1 VLSGLAKQGHDVAL
15 ICGGP
20 VADRDYEVVNSG
32 GTYTQYLAAP
42 VICLTRFKRADA
54 VIDVQNGMP
63 FFSPLWRRRPS
74 VCLVHHVHTDQWHGR
89 FPAPIAVVCRLI
101 EKRVMPIVYHHRTFV
116 AISQSTAD
124 DLCAIGI
131 PKDHIRIIV
140 SGVDV
145 PVAAPAGKTTEPL
158 FVSLNRLVPHKRVD
172 LLLSAWEL
180 VAKEIPGR
188 LVIAG
193 DGPELE
199 HIQKLAADIPRVE
212 VIGRVSEDVKQQLL
226 SEAWFVL
233 SAAHHEGWGM
243 SVMEAAAVGTT
254 ALGVEARGTRDTIVD
269 EVTGVLVSA
278 PDDSLPSALAEAW
291 IALASDTPRRSAMA
305 KAARD
310 RANDFSWDKTVDQ
323 WAAVLEE
330 VTGSTPHSE
339 PTRSFTAMVSRS
351 LAIGSAG
358 LARLRAGSSERRRG

>member
-1 VLSGLAKQGHDVAL
+1 VLSGLAKQGHEVAL

-20 VADRDYEVVNSG
+20 VEDRDYSVVNSG

-42 VICLTRFKRADA
+42 LICLTRFRRADV
-54 VIDVQNGMP
+54 VIDIQNGMP

-89 FPAPIAVVCRLI
+89 FPAPIAVVCQLI
-101 EKRVMPIVYHHRTFV
+101 EKRLMPIIYRHRTFV

-131 PKDHIRIIV
+131 PRDHIQIIV

-145 PVAAPAGKTTEPL
+145 PLSPPAEKTTEPL

-180 VAKEIPGR
+180 VAKEVPGR

-199 HIQKLAADIPRVE
+199 NIQKLAADVPRVE
-212 VIGRVSEDVKQQLL
+212 VVGRVSEAVKQQLL

-269 EVTGVLVSA
+269 GVTGVLVSA
-278 PDDSLPSALAEAW
+278 PDEALSPALAEAW
-291 IALASDTPRRSAMA
+291 VSLALDTPRRNAMA
-305 KAARD
+305 KAARE
-310 RANDFSWDKTVDQ
+310 RANDFSWDRAVDQ
-323 WAAVLEE
+323 WTDVLEE
-330 VTGSTPHSE
+330 AAGSKSE
-339 PTRSFTAMVSRS
+339 SERTRSFPGMVSRS

-358 LARLRAGSSERRRG
+358 LSRLRSGSSERGRG